1 MEEEKIRYWKE
12 CTLRYESSSG
22 KYERTIE
29 STIQIESGILKVTE
43 DGVAVFHFAARAMAI
58 SLLLNRR

>member
-12 CTLRYESSSG
+12 STLRYESSSG

-29 STIQIESGILKVTE
+29 STIQIKSGILKVTE

>member
-22 KYERTIE
+22 KYEKTIE
-29 STIQIESGILKVTE
+29 STIQSGILKVTE